1 MKNIDEILRYFPNKI
16 YQIFFNLF
24 QENSKIAEELQE
36 IRMRAERPII
46 LKLRERDLILQYN
59 ITQAEILQIVERLC
73 ENSIYA
79 YKNQICEGFITVK
92 GGHRIGLTGSCVIE
106 NGKIIN
112 VKHISSLNFRIA
124 REVLNCSTRV
134 LREVIDIENK
144 SIYNTI
150 LVAPPGKG
158 KTTMLRDIIRRLSN
172 GIDEINF
179 KGKTCGVVDER
190 GEIAAM
196 YKGIPQND
204 VGIRTDIIENVEKN
218 QGIHM
223 LIRTMAPEIIACDE
237 IGSKEDVEAIH
248 YALYSG
254 VKGIFTMHGKNIE
267 DIKNNKQIYELIENR
282 EIQKVVFLQH
292 YYLYNLILC
301 LHYQYV
307 LLISGLQS
315 LSFY

>member
-150 LVAPPGKG
+150 LVAPPGRG

-254 VKGIFTMHGKNIE
+254 VKGIFTMHGKNSE

-282 EIQKVVFLQH
+282 EIQNVVFL
-292 YYLYNLILC
+292 
-301 LHYQYV
+301 
-307 LLISGLQS
+307 
-315 LSFY
+315 

>member
-24 QENSKIAEELQE
+24 QENNKIVEELQE
-36 IRMRAERPII
+36 IRMRAEKPII
-46 LKLRERDLILQYN
+46 LKLRERDFILQYN
-59 ITQAEILQIVERLC
+59 ITQSEILQIVERLC

-79 YKNQICEGFITVK
+79 YKNQICEGFITIK
-92 GGHRIGLTGSCVIE
+92 GGHRVGLTGSCVIE
-106 NGKIIN
+106 NGKITN
-112 VKHISSLNFRIA
+112 VKYISSLNIRIA

-134 LREVIDIENK
+134 LREIIDIENK

-150 LVAPPGKG
+150 LVAPPGRG
-158 KTTMLRDIIRRLSN
+158 KTTMLRDVIRRLSN

-196 YKGIPQND
+196 YKGISQND
-204 VGIRTDIIENVEKN
+204 VGIRTDVIENVDKN

-237 IGSKEDVEAIH
+237 IGSKSDVEAIH

-254 VKGIFTMHGKNIE
+254 VKGVFTMHGKNIE
-267 DIKNNKQIYELIENR
+267 DIKNNRQIYELIENR
-282 EIQKVVFLQH
+282 EIQKVVFL
-292 YYLYNLILC
+292 
-301 LHYQYV
+301 
-307 LLISGLQS
+307 
-315 LSFY
+315 

>member
-150 LVAPPGKG
+150 LVAPPGRG

-204 VGIRTDIIENVEKN
+204 VGIRTDIIENIEKN

-282 EIQKVVFLQH
+282 EIQKVVFL
-292 YYLYNLILC
+292 
-301 LHYQYV
+301 
-307 LLISGLQS
+307 
-315 LSFY
+315 

>member
-1 MKNIDEILRYFPNKI
+1 MKNTDEILRYFPNKI

-24 QENSKIAEELQE
+24 QENSKISEELQE

-92 GGHRIGLTGSCVIE
+92 GGHRVGLTGSCVIE

-134 LREVIDIENK
+134 LREIIDIENK

-150 LVAPPGKG
+150 LVAPPGRG
-158 KTTMLRDIIRRLSN
+158 KTTMLRDVIRRLSN

-237 IGSKEDVEAIH
+237 IGSKNDVEAIH

-267 DIKNNKQIYELIENR
+267 DIKNNRQIYELIENR
-282 EIQKVVFLQH
+282 EIQKVVFL
-292 YYLYNLILC
+292 
-301 LHYQYV
+301 
-307 LLISGLQS
+307 
-315 LSFY
+315 

>member
-1 MKNIDEILRYFPNKI
+1 MKLNMKNIDEILRYFPNKI

-150 LVAPPGKG
+150 LVAPPGRG

-282 EIQKVVFLQH
+282 EIQKVVFL
-292 YYLYNLILC
+292 
-301 LHYQYV
+301 
-307 LLISGLQS
+307 
-315 LSFY
+315 